1 MRRHDARWVAGLRAG
16 DTGTFD
22 EIHACY
28 APRLYGFLRRMT
40 GRADVA
46 DDLLQD
52 SFVSFA
58 RAAPSLRDDTDVG
71 AYLFT
76 IARNAYR
83 SHRRWALL
91 DLARWLS
98 TPHHDACDP
107 RFEARA
113 DASEAARRL
122 ERELAALP
130 EDQREALLLV
140 SVDGMTCEEAAKVA
154 GVSAAALRKRVSRAR
169 AALGDALGELAVGR
183 GAS

>member
-1 MRRHDARWVAGLRAG
+1 M
-16 DTGTFD
+16 FD
-22 EIHACY
+22 EVHARH

-52 SFVSFA
+52 AFVSFA
-58 RAAPSLRDDTDVG
+58 RAAPTLREDTDVG

-91 DLARWLS
+91 DVARWFS
-98 TPHHDACDP
+98 APHPEVCDP
-107 RFEARA
+107 RFEERA
-113 DASEAARRL
+113 DATEAARRL
-122 ERELAALP
+122 ERELGALP
-130 EDQREALLLV
+130 DEQREALLLV
-140 SVDGMTCEEAAKVA
+140 TVDGMSCEQAARIV

-169 AALGDALGELAVGR
+169 AALGDALGELALGR
-183 GAS
+183 ATP